1 MRQHVAQT
9 ERERLTAENALLAEE
24 VRVARKASDITAELV
39 VEQFQKLE
47 QTLAQLERAVSTEQ
61 GLRGDLAEKLVE
73 AERREREL
81 AEMRTVAEAANRAKS
96 TFLANMSHELRT
108 PLNAIIGYSE
118 MLQEEAR
125 DESLDGFDAD
135 LGKILDAGRHLLNLI
150 NDILDLS
157 KIEAGK
163 MELYLET
170 FAISDLVSG
179 VRSTVEPLIVKKGN
193 RLEVTCPPDAGLMH
207 ADMTKLRQS
216 LLNLLG
222 NAAKFTEGG
231 TIALDVTRASDER
244 GEWVR
249 FAVRDSGIGMTEEQ
263 MGRLFEAFAQAE
275 ASTTRRFGGTGL
287 GLAISRRFCRMMGGD
302 ITVTSQPGD
311 GSCFTVLLP
320 TVVSEAARATAAATI
335 PAAQPAAPTPQK
347 PGLGTVLAI
356 DDDETFLELL
366 SRFLGREGY
375 RVVTELDAQRGLDL
389 ARSLQPDV
397 ITLDVMMPGMDG
409 WATLSALK
417 GDVKTAEI
425 PVVMVT
431 MMDQQ
436 NLGDA
441 LGAVDYL
448 VKPVDRERLLSVVRA
463 HVHHEGLPVLVV
475 EDDLSTRQM
484 LCRTLEKAGYRAAS
498 AENGRVG
505 LERLSAEACGLVL
518 LDLMMPEMDG
528 FQFVSELR
536 KREDGRDVPVI
547 VLTAKDLTEEERIWL
562 SGYADTVLTKGSYTR
577 DQLVAQVKTLVD
589 GFVRSE

>member
-448 VKPVDRERLLSVVRA
+448 VKPVDRERLLGVVRA